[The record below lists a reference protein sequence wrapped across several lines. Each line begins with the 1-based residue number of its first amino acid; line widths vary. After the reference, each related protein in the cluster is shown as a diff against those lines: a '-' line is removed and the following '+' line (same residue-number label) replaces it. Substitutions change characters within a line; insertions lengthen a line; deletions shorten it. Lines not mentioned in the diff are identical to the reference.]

1 MIVVAVYVV
10 SFLLGAIPFGFLL
23 ARARGIDIRKV
34 GSGNIGAT
42 NVSRALGSKAGV
54 FVLFLDVLKGVIPA
68 ALGHLLLKDATALAP
83 ADHKILLGV
92 TAVLG
97 HVFSPFLNFRGG
109 KGIATG
115 LGALL
120 GASPLVAVGV
130 LVVFLIFML
139 AWRYVSLASIAAAT
153 SLPFFA
159 YAFGYAGSWIYL
171 SISLLLA
178 LLIWVKHI
186 PNIKRLRA
194 RTEPKF
200 AFKKPEEENVQRD
213 SS

>member
-1 MIVVAVYVV
+1 MTAVAVYIA

-23 ARARGIDIRKV
+23 ARARGIDIRQV

-42 NVSRALGSKAGV
+42 NVSRALGSKAGI
-54 FVLFLDVLKGVIPA
+54 FVLFLDVLKGAIPA
-68 ALGHLLLKDATALAP
+68 AFGYLLLKDAWGISP

-92 TAVLG
+92 IAVLG
-97 HVFSPFLNFRGG
+97 HIFSPFLKFKGG

-120 GASPLVAVGV
+120 GASPFVALGV
-130 LVVFLIFML
+130 LIVFMIFML

-159 YAFGYAGSWIYL
+159 YAFGYVGSWIYM
-171 SISLLLA
+171 SIAFLLA
-178 LLIWVKHI
+178 VLIWVKHI

-200 AFKKPEEENVQRD
+200 AFKKPEESHGDRA
-213 SS
+213 SG